1 MNLQNLAAKKA
12 AGEPITMLTCYDY
25 TFARLFNDTDLD
37 MLLVGDSAAMT
48 MHGYDST
55 VPATLDMVVA
65 HCRAVVRGAPD
76 KFIIGDLP
84 FLSYRSELQ
93 ASMQAVMALMQTGVQ
108 AVKLEGADEHNLTL
122 IRHIVDSGVPVMGH
136 IGLTP
141 QAVHQL
147 GGYKVQ
153 GREAAAQQALLQ
165 QAKRLADAGCFAVVL
180 ECVPASLAAKITRT
194 IPILTIGIGA
204 GEQCDGQVLV
214 MQDLLGLN
222 QDFKPKFVKP
232 YLDGK
237 RLVQVA
243 VNDYIAEVAQRQ
255 FPDHDHCFH

>member
-1 MNLQNLAAKKA
+1 MNIQTFAAKKA

-48 MHGYDST
+48 VHGHEST
-55 VPATLDMVVA
+55 VPATIAMMVS
-65 HCRAVVRGAPD
+65 HCQGVVRGAPD
-76 KFIIGDLP
+76 KFIVGDLP
-84 FLSYRSELQ
+84 FLSYRGERQ
-93 ASMQAVMALMQTGVQ
+93 ASVQAVMALMQTGVQ
-108 AVKLEGADEHNLTL
+108 AVKLEGGDAHNLTL
-122 IRHIVDSGVPVMGH
+122 IRHLVASGVPVMGH

-153 GREAAAQQALLQ
+153 GREIAAQQALLQ
-165 QAKRLADAGCFAVVL
+165 QAKDLTDAGCFAVVL
-180 ECVPASLAAKITRT
+180 ECVPTALATKITQT
-194 IPILTIGIGA
+194 ISIPTIGIGA

-222 QDFKPKFVKP
+222 QDFKPKFVKR

-237 RLVQVA
+237 QLVQTA
-243 VNDYIAEVAQRQ
+243 VSEYVRQVQQRE
-255 FPDHDHCFH
+255 FPDQAHRFN